1 MTWVDVIIG
10 WRRVHPC
17 RAARD
22 GRDRRR
28 GTTGDR
34 TSRGIGASSSCGI
47 CRGTAESASL
57 LAKRVRPAPP
67 NPVVLVVSDLR
78 AVLEGAAT
86 RAGISVLP
94 RYIAEPALKSGRVV
108 QLHEPEA
115 APLNTLYLT

>member
-1 MTWVDVIIG
+1 M
-10 WRRVHPC
+10 
-17 RAARD
+17 
-22 GRDRRR
+22 
-28 GTTGDR
+28 
-34 TSRGIGASSSCGI
+34 
-47 CRGTAESASL
+47 
-57 LAKRVRPAPP
+57 
-67 NPVVLVVSDLR
+67 VLVVSDLR